1 MPFRFKMQKVLDFRE
16 QLEEEAK
23 VDLAL
28 KQQKLEAARARFEQL
43 RQELR
48 AAEERR
54 SATAL
59 KSAAERWLQ
68 EQYVKGL
75 RGDVGA
81 TALQVRM
88 LQQLTDEAR
97 KLLAARAMDRNLLE
111 KLKERQNK
119 HFLHEEYLKEQ
130 RVNDETATLRYK
142 APAL

>member
-1 MPFRFKMQKVLDFRE
+1 MPFRFRMQKVLDFRE

-43 RQELR
+43 KQELR
-48 AAEERR
+48 AAEERL
-54 SATAL
+54 SAAAL

-97 KLLAARAMDRNLLE
+97 KLLAARAMDRNL
-111 KLKERQNK
+111 
-119 HFLHEEYLKEQ
+119 
-130 RVNDETATLRYK
+130 
-142 APAL
+142 